1 MFYSLKI
8 RCDKYKGKVVTQN
21 YLIFFC
27 FTKYFS
33 HVKYFTESFTL
44 INIID
49 HCIEPSYFCTV
60 SIY

>member
-8 RCDKYKGKVVTQN
+8 CCDKYNRKVVTQN

-27 FTKYFS
+27 FSKYFC

-49 HCIEPSYFCTV
+49 R
-60 SIY
+60 